1 MNVGIIGARGFVG
14 AHLFKHL
21 QKLGFAVTAYIRETV
36 DLCNPA
42 SLSNL
47 LEHDV
52 VVNCAVKVSGA
63 TADLFKTNV
72 QGVHSLCTELNR
84 RPTLPYLLQLSSG
97 AVYGYADHAV
107 NVQSPV
113 APEGDY
119 ALTKFLGDEVIRLYY
134 KGQWGIARLYFPYGE
149 EQDDS
154 RLIPRLIKRIQAG
167 ETIDVSKYAGRPLIN
182 PIYIGD
188 LCKQLQGISIDK
200 TAGVHLLG
208 GAECISIRD
217 VAEMIG
223 RKCGVEAKFREV
235 DGVTSNMF
243 CEGKGQVSLEQ
254 GLALLIDSTRG
265 CK

>member
-21 QKLGFAVTAYIRETV
+21 QKLGFAVTGYTRETV

-52 VVNCAVKVSGA
+52 VVNCAVRVSGVS
-63 TADLFKTNV
+63 ADLFKTNV

-84 RPTLPYLLQLSSG
+84 WPTLPYLLQLSSG

-107 NVQSPV
+107 NAKSMV
-113 APEGDY
+113 APQGDY

-134 KGQWGIARLYFPYGE
+134 RGQWGIARLYFPYGE
-149 EQDDS
+149 EQDHG

-167 ETIDVSKYAGRPLIN
+167 ETIDVSRHAGRPLIN

-188 LCKQLQGISIDK
+188 LCKQLQGIAIDK
-200 TAGVHLLG
+200 IAGIHLLG
-208 GAECISIRD
+208 GHELVSIRD
-217 VAEMIG
+217 IAEMIG
-223 RKCGVEAKFREV
+223 RRCGIEAKFREV
-235 DGVTSNMF
+235 DGATSNMY

-254 GLALLIDSTRG
+254 GLTLLIDSM
-265 CK
+265 